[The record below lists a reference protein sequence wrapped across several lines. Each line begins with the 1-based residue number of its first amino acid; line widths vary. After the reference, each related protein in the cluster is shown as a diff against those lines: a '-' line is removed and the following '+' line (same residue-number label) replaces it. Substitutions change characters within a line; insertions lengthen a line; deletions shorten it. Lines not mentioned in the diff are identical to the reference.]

1 MNEIDFSKL
10 DLNLLKVFEALYEEG
25 GAGRAAL
32 RLGLTQSAV
41 SAALARLR
49 TLYGDHL
56 FVRTGRGLRPTAS
69 AEVLR
74 PLISAALDK
83 CRQSLMLSLAPDA
96 GLTGRTLTLGLSDD
110 YEMALGDLLIGW
122 LAERAPGLRL
132 ILRQTNAHLVGEM
145 LQARQIDLGLTA
157 GGLVATTLGRQA
169 LGTGGYACLFAR
181 SQAPTQPLDLAE
193 FLRRDHLLISSGGFV
208 GQVDASLAE
217 RGLSRRVRASTTHFS
232 ALAFLLPDSDCIATL
247 PAHAAQALARHGPF
261 VCLPCPLPMPRYPV
275 ELGWRA
281 DSLRDP
287 AIQYLKQ
294 LVVEAARLRLGLEG

>member
-1 MNEIDFSKL
+1 MNKIDFSAL

-41 SAALARLR
+41 SAALGRLR
-49 TLYGDHL
+49 ILYGDHL
-56 FVRTGRGLRPTAS
+56 FVRTGRGLRPTAA
-69 AEVLR
+69 AEVLQ
-74 PLISAALDK
+74 PLIAAALDK
-83 CRQSLMLSLAPDA
+83 CRQSLLLREQPDA
-96 GLTGRTLTLGLSDD
+96 GLAGRTLTLGLSDD
-110 YEMALGDLLIGW
+110 YEMALGDLLVGW

-132 ILRQTNAHLVGEM
+132 ILRQTNAHLVAGM
-145 LQARQIDLGLTA
+145 LHSRQIDLGLSA
-157 GGLVATTLGRQA
+157 GGMVSATLGRQA

-181 SQAPTQPLDLAE
+181 AHAPLAPLDLTE

-217 RGLSRRVRASTTHFS
+217 RGLSRRIRASTTHFS

-247 PAHAAQALARHGPF
+247 PAHAAQALARRGPF

-275 ELGWRA
+275 ELGWRT

-294 LVVEAARLRLGLEG
+294 LVVEAASLRLGLEG